1 MRTKSRTRSRGLVL
15 AAIWVLV
22 LLPELARAQTSGLF
36 PLAPIR
42 RQRVPCDQEDP
53 AYKIVKERYFGYHPT
68 AWRRFPEGLTIKSK
82 ESPDVEKSFRELPL
96 DPGDDLGVA
105 PRERDAEGGV
115 PGQPGQPRQGFPALP
130 PGGSPFEPDAGRG
143 AAPAPGGQPRQNP
156 AIPPMGD
163 PFELDKPDQ
172 PRVNPNPPAQ
182 PGGGQNR
189 PAAPGATNAPELSAP
204 AERTGQSQSPRRA
217 PDDEPEARDEDG
229 PLLALPNINLPP
241 INDPNGPFSTSPPQ
255 TAATDAPPSDG
266 TQPTTATA
274 PRRGFLSGLFNN
286 LGWNWARR

>member
-1 MRTKSRTRSRGLVL
+1 
-15 AAIWVLV
+15 
-22 LLPELARAQTSGLF
+22 
-36 PLAPIR
+36 
-42 RQRVPCDQEDP
+42 
-53 AYKIVKERYFGYHPT
+53 
-68 AWRRFPEGLTIKSK
+68 
-82 ESPDVEKSFRELPL
+82 
-96 DPGDDLGVA
+96 
-105 PRERDAEGGV
+105 
-115 PGQPGQPRQGFPALP
+115 
-130 PGGSPFEPDAGRG
+130 
-143 AAPAPGGQPRQNP
+143 
-156 AIPPMGD
+156 MGD

-189 PAAPGATNAPELSAP
+189 PAAPGANNAPELSAP